1 MIGIVI
7 VSAHDPPC
15 SFIFHDILWSS
26 HRCRKKMKR
35 VERRGTLENQQLQN
49 AAMQQ
54 FQPRP
59 TSLAQVTGGPQSS
72 DRTIQRS
79 DTLLIN
85 QPSLGP
91 SSFTQPRLEREEG
104 PHQRSSTGNSGS
116 TVSPGKNSR
125 HPPTPPAIASIRDD
139 DDEHDD
145 EHDEQPPTS
154 NVGRGSGRAAASTVQ
169 SRSNSRNGRGN
180 GNVSANTKKSGLSTT
195 NRPSNSP
202 TAGDA
207 DIDEVDADAD
217 ADAEADGEAEMLG
230 AADGDGDGDADADA
244 DAELLEAVDAA
255 EASGSSHGGDRS
267 WFKSEA

>member
-1 MIGIVI
+1 
-7 VSAHDPPC
+7 
-15 SFIFHDILWSS
+15 
-26 HRCRKKMKR
+26 MKR

-59 TSLAQVTGGPQSS
+59 TSLAQPVGPQSS

-91 SSFTQPRLEREEG
+91 SSFTQPRLEQEG
-104 PHQRSSTGNSGS
+104 PHQRSSTGNP
-116 TVSPGKNSR
+116 VSSGKNSR
-125 HPPTPPAIASIRDD
+125 HPPTPPAIASLRQDD

-154 NVGRGSGRAAASTVQ
+154 NVGRGSGRAVAPSTVQ

-180 GNVSANTKKSGLSTT
+180 GNANANAKKSGQATT
-195 NRPSNSP
+195 NHSSNSP
-202 TAGDA
+202 AAGDA
-207 DIDEVDADAD
+207 DVDEVDADAD
-217 ADAEADGEAEMLG
+217 ADAEADGEAEMG
-230 AADGDGDGDADADA
+230 AADGDGDADADA